1 MILYIGNKLSKHGN
15 TPTSVETLGNALAEE
30 YEMITVSDK
39 ANKLLRLIDM
49 IWAIIR
55 YRKRLSLILIDTYST
70 LNFYYAV
77 ICAWQSKILDIPYIP
92 ILHGGDLPNR
102 LQKNRKISNFIFQ
115 NAKINIAP
123 SNYLLETFKMHG
135 YKVQYIPNS
144 IALENY
150 PFTERKTV
158 RPKLLYVRA
167 FSQVYNPQMAI
178 KVLHKVL
185 QKHPDA
191 KLCMVGPN
199 KDGTLD
205 NTKNLAQKLGIE
217 EHIVFMGKMKKEEW
231 IALSKGYD
239 IFINTTNADNTPV
252 SVMEAMALGL
262 PVVSTNVGVIPYLIE
277 DGLDGLFVEPRTTN
291 KKKKKI
297 EHLLEHPHEA
307 YTLATAAR
315 KKSESFSWIKVKE
328 QWDKLLRSNKV

>member
-262 PVVSTNVGVIPYLIE
+262 PVVSTNVGGIPYLIE
-277 DGLDGLFVEPRTTN
+277 DGLDGLLVEPKN
-291 KKKKKI
+291 ADEMCEKI